1 MGAKVKWRKDREAWF
16 LYVYANGTQA
26 VKRFGPTLADKR
38 RAERRAKEVN
48 AAQLEGKIGLEKKA
62 NAVPFEEFANEWL
75 RRKVLLPIERRLEGH
90 LAPKTAKLREQMIRL
105 HLVPFLGRRDIRKFN
120 VPLIDDLWE
129 HLLKEKLPRDDRHLS
144 RRTLDIVLGTLRLI
158 LADAV
163 AKEII
168 PANVIDQWKDVQP
181 RGRGSSKLKPVD
193 PRKVLDGGEREHFLE
208 TAKRVSPDH
217 YAFILTMA
225 ETGCRISEA
234 AKLTWGDLDI
244 DLGVARIYRQKTG
257 GQATDVELSARLRQA
272 LRERLTL
279 RLRESLRQGRRDGDP
294 LQGLV
299 FANERGGEMHLENF
313 RRRVFNKVVE
323 KAFPEGRPLTP
334 HSLRHTWAS
343 LHMARGTPLKWIQ
356 DQGGWASAAML
367 LGVYSHFLPRET
379 SGYSDV
385 LSRQDRTTPDQAE
398 AGSPGR

>member
-1 MGAKVKWRKDREAWF
+1 VTR
-16 LYVYANGTQA
+16 
-26 VKRFGPTLADKR
+26 
-38 RAERRAKEVN
+38 
-48 AAQLEGKIGLEKKA
+48 
-62 NAVPFEEFANEWL
+62 
-75 RRKVLLPIERRLEGH
+75 
-90 LAPKTAKLREQMIRL
+90 
-105 HLVPFLGRRDIRKFN
+105 
-120 VPLIDDLWE
+120 
-129 HLLKEKLPRDDRHLS
+129 
-144 RRTLDIVLGTLRLI
+144 
-158 LADAV
+158 
-163 AKEII
+163 
-168 PANVIDQWKDVQP
+168 QP

-217 YAFILTMA
+217 YAFILMMA

-257 GQATDVELSARLRQA
+257 GQATDVELSARLRHV
-272 LRERLTL
+272 LRERLTA

-299 FANERGGEMHLENF
+299 FPNERGGELHLENF
-313 RRRVFNKVVE
+313 RRRVFNNVVKE
-323 KAFPEGRPLTP
+323 AFPEGRPLTP

-367 LGVYSHFLPRET
+367 LSVYSHFLPRET

-385 LSRQDRTTPDQAE
+385 LSRQDRTTPNQAE